1 MAMKK
6 REIDELL
13 SQPHI
18 AVVAV
23 TASDGAPHAV
33 PTWYEYKAG
42 KVTFHTD
49 QTAFKYKCFQHDPR
63 IALVIDTKRPP
74 YKCVVLKGTATIE
87 IKKNDNVRGLRMSI
101 AYLGQKNGTR
111 YYNTMMK
118 DQEVAVVTLKPSRI
132 ISWDYSNLL
141 P

>member
-6 REIDELL
+6 REIDALL

-23 TASDGAPHAV
+23 TAPDGAPHAV
-33 PTWYEYKAG
+33 PTWYEYKGG

-49 QTAFKYKCFQHDPR
+49 RTAFKYKCLEHDPR
-63 IALVIDTKRPP
+63 ITLVVDTKKAP
-74 YKCVVLKGTATIE
+74 YKCVVLKGTASIE
-87 IKKNDNVRGLRMSI
+87 IKKNDDARGLRMSI
-101 AYLGQKNGTR
+101 AYLGQKNGKA
-111 YYNTMMK
+111 YHNTMK
-118 DQEVAVVTLKPSRI
+118 GQEVAVVTLKPSRI

>member
-6 REIDELL
+6 REIDALL

-23 TASDGAPHAV
+23 TAPDGAPHAV
-33 PTWYEYKAG
+33 PTWFEYKGG

-49 QTAFKYKCFQHDPR
+49 RTAFKYKCLEHDPR
-63 IALVIDTKRPP
+63 ITLVVDTKKAP
-74 YKCVVLKGTATIE
+74 YKCVVLKGTASIE
-87 IKKNDNVRGLRMSI
+87 IKKNDDARGLRMSI

-111 YYNTMMK
+111 YHNTMK
-118 DQEVAVVTLKPSRI
+118 GQEVAVVTLKPSRI
-132 ISWDYSNLL
+132 ISWDYSSLL
-141 P
+141 A